1 MMPKSIQFSV
11 EIQDIDERLDVYL
24 STALENFS
32 RSRIQKL
39 IKEGA
44 IKVNDKEIKS
54 SYSLKDS
61 DEIEIIIPEASE
73 LQLDAEEIPLDIKYE
88 DDDMLVI
95 NKPSGMLTHPTSI
108 ERNGTLVNA
117 LLAYCKDSLSGI
129 NGIMRPGIL
138 HRLDRDTSG
147 LLMIAKNDFAH
158 NFLAE
163 QIKEKTA
170 IRQYLAFCHGIFK
183 SDAGTINK
191 PIGRHPIHRNKM
203 GIVKDGKGG
212 KHAITNYKV
221 LERFEKYT
229 FVELTLQTGRTHQIR
244 VHLSDMHH
252 PIAGDEL
259 YGGTKINVNLQ
270 GQALH
275 AFRLSF
281 TIPSTKERKTIEIEP
296 SDEIKKLLRIFG
308 DKKND

>member
-1 MMPKSIQFSV
+1 MPELLKFTA

-24 STALENFS
+24 SKALENFS

-39 IKEGA
+39 IKEGSVT
-44 IKVNDKEIKS
+44 VNTSGTKS
-54 SYSLKDS
+54 SYSIKDS
-61 DEIEIIIPEASE
+61 DEIEITIPDASE
-73 LQLDAEEIPLDIKYE
+73 LLLDAENIPLDIKYE
-88 DDDMLVI
+88 DNDMLVV
-95 NKPSGMLTHPTSI
+95 NKPSGMLTHPTSH
-108 ERNGTLVNA
+108 ERNHTLVNA
-117 LLAYCKDSLSGI
+117 LLHYCRSSLSGI

-163 QIKEKTA
+163 QIKTKSA
-170 IRQYLAFCHGIFK
+170 IRQYLAFCHGVFK
-183 SDAGTINK
+183 NDTGTVDK
-191 PIGRHPIHRNKM
+191 PIGRHPVHRNKM
-203 GIVKDGKGG
+203 GIVPNGKN
-212 KHAITNYKV
+212 AITHYRV
-221 LERFEKYT
+221 LERFEKHT

-259 YGGTKINVNLQ
+259 YGGTKIKVHLQ

-275 AFRLSF
+275 AYRLSF
-281 TIPSTKERKTIEIEP
+281 NVPSTNERKTIEIEP
-296 SDEIKKLLRIFG
+296 SEEIKKLLRIFG
-308 DKKND
+308 ENKND

>member
-1 MMPKSIQFSV
+1 MSELIKFTA

-24 STALENFS
+24 SKVLKDFS

-44 IKVNDKEIKS
+44 VKINAKETKS
-54 SYSLKDS
+54 SYSLKDL
-61 DEIEIIIPEASE
+61 DEIEILIPEASE
-73 LQLDAEEIPLDIKYE
+73 LKLEAENIPLDIKYE
-88 DDDMLVI
+88 DNDMLVI
-95 NKPSGMLTHPTSI
+95 NKPSGMLTHPTSV
-108 ERNGTLVNA
+108 EKTGTLVNA
-117 LLAYCKDSLSGI
+117 LLYYCKSSLSGI

-170 IRQYLAFCHGIFK
+170 IRQYLAFCHGVFK
-183 SDAGTINK
+183 ENTGTINK
-191 PIGRHPIHRNKM
+191 PIGRHLVHRNKM
-203 GIVKDGKGG
+203 GIVTNEKGG
-212 KHAITNYKV
+212 KSAITHYKV
-221 LERFEKYT
+221 LERFEKFT

-259 YGGTKINVNLQ
+259 YG
-270 GQALH
+270 
-275 AFRLSF
+275 
-281 TIPSTKERKTIEIEP
+281 
-296 SDEIKKLLRIFG
+296 
-308 DKKND
+308 

>member
-1 MMPKSIQFSV
+1 MPELIKFTT

-24 STALENFS
+24 SNALEHFS

-39 IKEGA
+39 IKDGSV
-44 IKVNDKEIKS
+44 KVNSNEVKS
-54 SYSLKDS
+54 SYGLKDS
-61 DEIEIIIPEASE
+61 DEIEILIPEASE
-73 LQLDAEEIPLDIKYE
+73 LKLEAENIPLDIQYE

-108 ERNGTLVNA
+108 ERNETLVNA

-129 NGIMRPGIL
+129 NGVMRPGIL

-147 LLMIAKNDFAH
+147 LLMIAKNDYAH
-158 NFLAE
+158 NFLAG

-170 IRQYLAFCHGIFK
+170 IRQYLAFCHGVFK
-183 SDAGTINK
+183 NDKGTINK
-191 PIGRHPIHRNKM
+191 PIGRHPIYRNKM
-203 GIVKDGKGG
+203 GIVTSQRNGKN
-212 KHAITNYKV
+212 AITNYKV
-221 LERFEKYT
+221 LGRFEKYT

-259 YGGTKINVNLQ
+259 YGGSKINIKLH

-275 AFRLSF
+275 AYRLSF
-281 TIPSTKERKTIEIEP
+281 NIPSTNERKVIEIAP
-296 SDEIKKLLRIFG
+296 SEEIEKLLRIFG
-308 DKKND
+308 DKNND

>member
-1 MMPKSIQFSV
+1 MTELIKFTT
-11 EIQDIDERLDVYL
+11 EIQDIDERIDVYL
-24 STALENFS
+24 SNALENFS

-39 IKEGA
+39 IKEGSV
-44 IKVNDKEIKS
+44 KVNTKEVKS
-54 SYSLKDS
+54 SYGLKDS
-61 DEIEIIIPEASE
+61 DEIEILIPEASE
-73 LQLDAEEIPLDIKYE
+73 LQLEAEDIPLDIQYE
-88 DDDMLVI
+88 DADMLVI
-95 NKPSGMLTHPTSI
+95 NKPSGMLTHPTSL
-108 ERNGTLVNA
+108 ERNKTLVNA
-117 LLAYCKDSLSGI
+117 LLAYCKESLSGI

-170 IRQYLAFCHGIFK
+170 IRQYLAFCHGNFK
-183 SDAGTINK
+183 YDKGTINK
-191 PIGRHPIHRNKM
+191 PIGRHPVHRNKM
-203 GIVKDGKGG
+203 GIVNNSKNG

-259 YGGTKINVNLQ
+259 YGGSKINVKLN

-275 AFRLSF
+275 AYRLSF
-281 TIPSTKERKTIEIEP
+281 NIPSTNERKVIKIAPSEEIE
-296 SDEIKKLLRIFG
+296 KLLRIFG

>member
-1 MMPKSIQFSV
+1 MPEIIQFTA
-11 EIQDIDERLDVYL
+11 EIDDIDERLDVYL
-24 STALENFS
+24 AGALENFS

-44 IKVNDKEIKS
+44 VKVNSTEVKS
-54 SYSLKDS
+54 SYSLKES
-61 DEIEIIIPEASE
+61 DEIEITMPEAAE
-73 LQLDAEEIPLDIKYE
+73 LALDAEEIPLDICYE

-95 NKPSGMLTHPTSI
+95 NKPSGMLTHPTSH
-108 ERNGTLVNA
+108 ERKGTLVNA
-117 LLAYCKDSLSGI
+117 LLHHCRGNLSGI

-147 LLMIAKNDFAH
+147 LLMVAKNDFAH

-163 QIKEKTA
+163 QIKTKTA
-170 IRQYLAFCHGIFK
+170 VRQYLAFCHGIFK
-183 SDAGTINK
+183 KDTGTIDK
-191 PIGRHPIHRNKM
+191 PIGRHPIHRKKM
-203 GIVKDGKGG
+203 GIVPDGK
-212 KHAITNYKV
+212 KAVTHYRV
-221 LERFEKYT
+221 LKRFEKYS
-229 FVELTLQTGRTHQIR
+229 FAELTLETGRTHQIR

-259 YGGTKINVNLQ
+259 YGGAKINVNLN

-275 AFRLSF
+275 AYKLSF
-281 TIPSTKERKTIEIEP
+281 NVPSTKERKTVEIEP

-308 DKKND
+308 ENKND